1 MLTTSATTP
10 RTLAVLTLAALAFTG
25 LSGAARA
32 QAPDTPLPPV
42 PAAPIQAETAVAAP
56 VPTYPAMLTA
66 WADRLD
72 ARATEL
78 EALAPV
84 AITRLGPGG
93 TLRKGAA
100 GERTARLIQRLI
112 ELGFL
117 TPEQR
122 PAVFDDLVDT
132 AVRSFQSANN
142 LTADG
147 LVGTGTQ
154 QALDR
159 SPAEAAAIMRRTA
172 ESMRALRDENLP
184 DAVLVNLPS
193 QTVTLVRDSAR
204 VFDMRAVV
212 GRPSRETPLLR
223 DQITHVIVNPTW
235 TVPPTVL
242 REDKLPM
249 LRSHG
254 TPGISNAVVY
264 LDGEAV
270 APEIIDWRDVSP
282 RRVRIVQQPGDHNAL
297 GRFRFNL
304 TNPEN
309 IYLHGTN
316 EPKLFDRELRTISS
330 GCVRLQDARLMAE
343 TLLAP
348 LGISAD
354 RMERMLASGT
364 TQWVKL
370 GKPLPV
376 RFTYWMATIDGSGTI
391 RLHPDVYDRVDEA
404 PPSSALPAG
413 DSSPA

>member
-1 MLTTSATTP
+1 MLTTSATTS
-10 RTLAVLTLAALAFTG
+10 RSLAVLTLAALAITG
-25 LSGAARA
+25 LSAAACA
-32 QAPDTPLPPV
+32 QAPTTPLAPLSVAPALAEPATPAPV
-42 PAAPIQAETAVAAP
+42 PA
-56 VPTYPAMLTA
+56 YPAMLSA

-72 ARATEL
+72 ARAAEL
-78 EALAPV
+78 EAMAPV
-84 AITRLGPGG
+84 AITRVGPGG
-93 TLRKGAA
+93 TLKKGAS
-100 GERTARLIQRLI
+100 GERTSRLIQRLI
-112 ELGFL
+112 ELGYL

-122 PAVFDDLVDT
+122 SASFDDLVDT
-132 AVRSFQSANN
+132 AVRSFQ
-142 LTADG
+142 TASNMTPDG

-159 SPAEAAAIMRRTA
+159 SPAEAAGIMRHTA
-172 ESMRALRDENLP
+172 TSMRALRDEQLP

-223 DQITHVIVNPTW
+223 DRITHVIVNPTW

-242 REDKLPM
+242 KEDKLPM
-249 LRSHG
+249 LRSRG

-264 LDGEAV
+264 LDGEVV
-270 APEIIDWRDVSP
+270 APEIIDWSVVTP
-282 RRVRIVQQPGDHNAL
+282 GRVRIVQQPGDHNAL

-316 EPKLFDRELRTISS
+316 EPRLFDRELRTISS

-348 LGISAD
+348 QGVTPD
-354 RMERMLASGT
+354 RIERMLARGEP
-364 TQWVKL
+364 QWVKL
-370 GKPLPV
+370 EKALPV

-391 RLHPDVYDRVDEA
+391 RLHPDVYDRVEEA
-404 PPSSALPAG
+404 PPSSALPPG
-413 DSSPA
+413 DSSRA

>member
-32 QAPDTPLPPV
+32 QDQAPAFPPP
-42 PAAPIQAETAVAAP
+42 PAAQAEPATPAP

-72 ARATEL
+72 ARAAEL
-78 EALAPV
+78 EAMAPV
-84 AITRLGPGG
+84 AITRLGPGS
-93 TLRKGAA
+93 TLKKGAS
-100 GERTARLIQRLI
+100 GERTGRLVQRLG

-122 PAVFDDLVDT
+122 PAAFDDLVDT

-142 LTADG
+142 LTPDG

-159 SPAEAAAIMRRTA
+159 TPAEAAAVLRRTA
-172 ESMRALRDENLP
+172 SSMRELRDENLP

-193 QTVTLVRDSAR
+193 QTVTLVRDSAK

-223 DQITHVIVNPTW
+223 DRITHVIVNPTW

-242 REDKLPM
+242 KEDKLPM
-249 LRSHG
+249 LRSRG

-264 LDGEAV
+264 LDGEVV
-270 APEIIDWRDVSP
+270 APEIIDWSLVTP
-282 RRVRIVQQPGDHNAL
+282 GRVRIVQQPGDHNAL

-304 TNPEN
+304 TNPLN

-316 EPKLFDRELRTISS
+316 EPRLFDRELRTISS
-330 GCVRLQDARLMAE
+330 GCVRLQDARMMAE

-348 LGISAD
+348 QGVSAD
-354 RMERMLASGT
+354 RIERLLASGEPR
-364 TQWVKL
+364 WVKL
-370 GKPLPV
+370 ENPLPV
-376 RFTYWMATIDGSGTI
+376 RFTYWMATIDEAGTI
-391 RLHPDVYDRVDEA
+391 RLHPDVYDRVDDA

-413 DSSPA
+413 GSSPA

>member
-1 MLTTSATTP
+1 MPKTSAHP
-10 RTLAVLTLAALAFTG
+10 SRTLAVLTLAALAFTG
-25 LSGAARA
+25 LSGGAQA
-32 QAPDTPLPPV
+32 QAPTGPVTMAPVAPALSEPATP
-42 PAAPIQAETAVAAP
+42 AP

-72 ARATEL
+72 ARAAEL
-78 EALAPV
+78 EAMPPA

-93 TLRKGAA
+93 TLKKGAG
-100 GERTARLIQRLI
+100 GERVGRLVQRLI
-112 ELGFL
+112 ELRFL

-122 PAVFDDLVDT
+122 VTTFDELVDA
-132 AVRSFQSANN
+132 AVRSFQTANN
-142 LTADG
+142 LTPDG

-159 SPAEAAAIMRRTA
+159 SPTEAASVMRRTA

-193 QTVTLVRDSAR
+193 QTVTLVRDSAKL
-204 VFDMRAVV
+204 FDMRAVV

-249 LRSHG
+249 LRSRG

-264 LDGEAV
+264 LDGEIV
-270 APEIIDWRDVSP
+270 APEIIDWSVVTP
-282 RRVRIVQQPGDHNAL
+282 GRVRIVQQPGDHNAL

-304 TNPEN
+304 TNPLN

-316 EPKLFDRELRTISS
+316 EPRLFDRELRTISS

-348 LGISAD
+348 QGIST
-354 RMERMLASGT
+354 ERIERLLASGEPR
-364 TQWVKL
+364 WVKL
-370 GKPLPV
+370 EKPLPV
-376 RFTYWMATIDGSGTI
+376 RFTYWMATVDGAGTI
-391 RLHPDVYDRVDEA
+391 ILHPDVYDRVEDMT
-404 PPSSALPAG
+404 PSSALPPG
-413 DSSPA
+413 DASRA